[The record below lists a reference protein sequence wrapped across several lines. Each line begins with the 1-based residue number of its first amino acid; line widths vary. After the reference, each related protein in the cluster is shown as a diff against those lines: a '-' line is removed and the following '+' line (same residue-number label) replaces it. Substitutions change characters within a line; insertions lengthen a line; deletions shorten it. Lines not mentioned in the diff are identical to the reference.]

1 MTRFVVLSA
10 MLLLAIAPQ
19 AAHAAGGDNAVIRA
33 QTRSLTSAVRSSV
46 NHSLYPVS
54 APLRRPTAPA
64 LPPLP
69 TPRPQ

>member
-1 MTRFVVLSA
+1 MMKVVAMSA

-19 AAHAAGGDNAVIRA
+19 AAVAAGGDTAVIRA

-46 NHSLYPVS
+46 NHALYPVS
-54 APLRRPTAPA
+54 APQRQPAAQA